1 MTQQATGRNR
11 ELEDAFNVF
20 NRMSLQLESS
30 YRDLEQ
36 QVAGLTAELAAA
48 RSERL
53 RQLAEKERLA
63 NRLTRLLETLPGG
76 VIVLDAQGVVQ
87 ECNPVALTLLGEPL
101 LGQLWRDVM
110 QRACS
115 AEYSVDD
122 SDIKLVN
129 GRQITLSA
137 RPLGTEPGQI
147 LLLTDVTEHR
157 ALQNLVNRQQR
168 LSAMGEMA
176 ASLAHQI
183 RTPLATALLYLSH
196 LNRPQQAEVERLRV
210 TEKIRTRLRHLEG
223 MVNDM
228 LVFARGGGSG
238 AIEKVGIDSVLDE
251 LRQTLEPQLQA
262 LNGELD
268 IDNAAPGAV
277 VNGSR
282 AALAG
287 ALLNLASNALQ
298 SCGRGV
304 RLCIAVRTPLP
315 GRLTLCISDNGPGIP
330 AACIDRIFEP
340 FFTTRPD
347 GTGLGLAVVRA
358 VAEAHHGSVWVD
370 SPPGQGACFGL
381 RLPCQPAAARVS
393 RHTRATRRAGSQ
405 PAYSQTYEVQP

>member
-1 MTQQATGRNR
+1 MTQQTTGRNR

-63 NRLTRLLETLPGG
+63 NRLSRLLETLPGG
-76 VIVLDAQGVVQ
+76 VIVLDAQGIVQ
-87 ECNPVALTLLGEPL
+87 ECNPAALTLLGEPL
-101 LGQLWRDVM
+101 IGQLWRDIM
-110 QRACS
+110 RRAC
-115 AEYSVDD
+115 AAPCGPDD
-122 SDIKLVN
+122 SDIQLIN
-129 GRQITLSA
+129 GRQVTLSA
-137 RPLGTEPGQI
+137 RPLGSEPGQI

-196 LNRPQQAEVERLRV
+196 LNRPQQAETERLRV
-210 TEKIRTRLRHLEG
+210 TEKIRARLRHLER

-238 AIEKVGIDSVLDE
+238 AVEKISIDSVLEE

-262 LNGELD
+262 LCGELE
-268 IDNAAPGAV
+268 IDNAAPGAS

-287 ALLNLASNALQ
+287 ALLNLASNAIQ
-298 SCGRGV
+298 SCGSGARLRIVV
-304 RLCIAVRTPLP
+304 RNPQP
-315 GRLTLCISDNGPGIP
+315 DRLTLSVSDNGPGIP
-330 AACIDRIFEP
+330 ATCIDSIFEP

-358 VAEAHHGSVWVD
+358 VAEAHHGSVWVE
-370 SPPGQGACFGL
+370 SPPGQGACFGM
-381 RLPCQPAAARVS
+381 RLPCQPAAACVA
-393 RHTRATRRAGSQ
+393 RHVGARRRALSPIRTFTDVRGT
-405 PAYSQTYEVQP
+405 P

>member
-1 MTQQATGRNR
+1 MTQQTTGRNR

-30 YRDLEQ
+30 YRDLEH

-63 NRLTRLLETLPGG
+63 NRLALLLETLPGG
-76 VIVLDAQGVVQ
+76 VVVLDAQGRVQ
-87 ECNPVALTLLGEPL
+87 ECNPAALALLGEPL
-101 LGQLWRDVM
+101 LGQFWRAVM
-110 QRACS
+110 QRACVPQTG
-115 AEYSVDD
+115 AEDT
-122 SDIKLVN
+122 DIKLVN

-137 RPLGTEPGQI
+137 RALGTEPGQI
-147 LLLTDVTEHR
+147 LLLTDVTETR
-157 ALQNLVNRQQR
+157 ALQHLVDRQQR

-196 LNRPQQAEVERLRV
+196 LNHPQQSEADRQRV
-210 TEKIRTRLRHLEG
+210 IDKIRARLRHLEG

-228 LVFARGGGSG
+228 LLFARGGASNVEAV
-238 AIEKVGIDSVLDE
+238 AIDAVLVE

-262 LNGELD
+262 AQGELL
-268 IDNAAPGAV
+268 IDCVTPGAIV
-277 VNGSR
+277 QGSH
-282 AALAG
+282 AALTG
-287 ALLNLASNALQ
+287 ALLNLATNAIQ
-298 SCGRGV
+298 SSGQGV
-304 RLCIAVRTPLP
+304 RLKIKVATRLP
-315 GRLTLCISDNGPGIP
+315 DQLELSVTDNGPGIP
-330 AACIDRIFEP
+330 AESIERIFEP

-358 VAEAHHGSVWVD
+358 VAEAHHGTVWVD
-370 SPPGQGACFGL
+370 SKPGQGACFGL
-381 RLPCQPAAARVS
+381 RMPCQRAPRLARPEPARNARQRV
-393 RHTRATRRAGSQ
+393 TNYTASQ
-405 PAYSQTYEVQP
+405 PVA

>member
-1 MTQQATGRNR
+1 MTQQTTGRNR

-63 NRLTRLLETLPGG
+63 NRLSRLLETLPGG
-76 VIVLDAQGVVQ
+76 VIVLDAQGIVQ
-87 ECNPVALTLLGEPL
+87 ECNPAALTLLGEPL

-115 AEYSVDD
+115 AEYGVDD
-122 SDIKLVN
+122 NEIKLAN

-196 LNRPQQAEVERLRV
+196 LNHPQQAERLRV
-210 TEKIRTRLRHLEG
+210 TEKIRARLCHLEG

-228 LVFARGGGSG
+228 LVFARGGGGG
-238 AIEKVGIDSVLDE
+238 AIEKVSIDSVLDE
-251 LRQTLEPQLQA
+251 LRQTLEPQLQM
-262 LNGELD
+262 LRGELV

-277 VNGSR
+277 VNGSH

-287 ALLNLASNALQ
+287 ALLNLASNAVQ
-298 SCGRGV
+298 SCGNDV
-304 RLCIAVRTPLP
+304 RLRITVRTPQP

-330 AACIDRIFEP
+330 ANCIERIFEP

-358 VAEAHHGSVWVD
+358 VAEAHHGAVWVD

-381 RLPCQPAAARVS
+381 RLPCQPAAARVA
-393 RHTRATRRAGSQ
+393 RHPRATRRAVSQ
-405 PAYSQTYEVQP
+405 SAHSLPYEVNP

>member
-1 MTQQATGRNR
+1 MTQQTTGRNR

-63 NRLTRLLETLPGG
+63 NRLSRLLETLPGG
-76 VIVLDAQGVVQ
+76 VIVLDAQGIVQ
-87 ECNPVALTLLGEPL
+87 ECNPAALTLLGEPL

-110 QRACS
+110 QRACA
-115 AEYSVDD
+115 AEYGADD
-122 SDIKLVN
+122 NELKLAN

-137 RPLGTEPGQI
+137 RALGTEPGQI

-183 RTPLATALLYLSH
+183 RTPLATALLYVSH
-196 LNRPQQAEVERLRV
+196 LNRPQQTEADRVRV
-210 TEKIRTRLRHLEG
+210 TDKIRTRLRHLEG

-238 AIEKVGIDSVLDE
+238 AVEKVGIDSVLEE

-262 LNGELD
+262 LQAELH
-268 IDNAAPGAV
+268 IDNTVPGAV

-282 AALAG
+282 AALVG
-287 ALLNLASNALQ
+287 ALLNLANNALQ
-298 SCGRGV
+298 ACGNAARLTINV
-304 RLCIAVRTPLP
+304 RSPQP
-315 GRLTLCISDNGPGIP
+315 GRLSVSVSDNGPGID
-330 AACIDRIFEP
+330 AAGIERIFEP
-340 FFTTRPD
+340 FYTTRPD

-358 VAEAHHGSVWVD
+358 VAEAHHGSVWVE
-370 SPPGQGACFGL
+370 SPPGQGASFGL
-381 RLPCQPAAARVS
+381 RLPCQASVARAD
-393 RHTRATRRAGSQ
+393 RRTRTDRRAKPQPIHSQ
-405 PAYSQTYEVQP
+405 P

>member
-1 MTQQATGRNR
+1 MTQQTAGRNR

-63 NRLTRLLETLPGG
+63 NRLSRLLETLPGG
-76 VIVLDAQGVVQ
+76 VIVLDAQGIVQ
-87 ECNPVALTLLGEPL
+87 ECNPAALTLLGEPL

-110 QRACS
+110 QRACC
-115 AEYSVDD
+115 AEYGVDD
-122 SDIKLVN
+122 SEIKLAN

-137 RPLGTEPGQI
+137 RALGTEPGQI

-183 RTPLATALLYLSH
+183 RTPLSTALLYLSH
-196 LNRPQQAEVERLRV
+196 LNHPQQAETERQRV
-210 TEKIRTRLRHLEG
+210 TEKIRARLRHLEG
-223 MVNDM
+223 LVNDM
-228 LVFARGGGSG
+228 LVFARGGTG
-238 AIEKVGIDSVLDE
+238 AIEKFSIDSVLDE
-251 LRQTLEPQLQA
+251 LRQTLEPQLQ
-262 LNGELD
+262 LLQGDMHIE
-268 IDNAAPGAV
+268 NAAPGAI

-282 AALAG
+282 AALSG
-287 ALLNLASNALQ
+287 ALLNLANNAMQ
-298 SCGRGV
+298 SCGTGV
-304 RLCIAVRTPLP
+304 ILRIAVCTPQP
-315 GRLTLCISDNGPGIP
+315 DRLTLSVSDNGPGIP
-330 AACIDRIFEP
+330 ADCIERIFEP

-381 RLPCQPAAARVS
+381 RLPCQQAVLRSAP
-393 RHTRATRRAGSQ
+393 HTRATRRAVSQ
-405 PAYSQTYEVQP
+405 SAHSQTYEVIP

>member
-1 MTQQATGRNR
+1 MTQQTTGRNR

-63 NRLTRLLETLPGG
+63 NRLSRLLETLPGG
-76 VIVLDAQGVVQ
+76 VIVLDAQGIVQ
-87 ECNPVALTLLGEPL
+87 ECNPAALTLLGEPL

-115 AEYSVDD
+115 AEYGVDD
-122 SDIKLVN
+122 NEIKLAN

-196 LNRPQQAEVERLRV
+196 LNHPQQAERLRV
-210 TEKIRTRLRHLEG
+210 TEKIRARLCHLEG

-238 AIEKVGIDSVLDE
+238 AIEKVSIDSVLDE
-251 LRQTLEPQLQA
+251 LRQTLEPQLQM
-262 LNGELD
+262 LRGELV

-277 VNGSR
+277 VNGSH

-287 ALLNLASNALQ
+287 ALLNLASNAVQ
-298 SCGRGV
+298 SCGNDV
-304 RLCIAVRTPLP
+304 RLRITVRTPQP

-330 AACIDRIFEP
+330 ATCIARIFEP

-358 VAEAHHGSVWVD
+358 VAEAHHGAVWVD

-381 RLPCQPAAARVS
+381 RLPCQPAAARVA
-393 RHTRATRRAGSQ
+393 RHPRATRRAVSQ
-405 PAYSQTYEVQP
+405 SAHSLPYEVNP